1 MKRLMTLA
9 IALFLLGALPL
20 AAYTIYL
27 KDGSHIIAK
36 QKYKVVGKRA
46 IITLP
51 SGTESFLDLAQIDIP
66 KTDEANRQ
74 NFGTALVL
82 NDGKLTNAKPAP
94 PPPKERTLGDLIEQ
108 RQVGPN
114 IGLSEGAKGTGKGS
128 PASVTPKPY
137 PNTEIV
143 DRITSFLSAQ
153 GLQQIVVLRGESLE
167 RPRIDIVTDSES
179 AVFRAMEAGAKLLA
193 QLRQDHPRSILALA
207 LHLHTSRGEHAG
219 DFILTPERASE
230 LLSGEEEV
238 SEFYVRHVQF

>member
-1 MKRLMTLA
+1 LTLTV
-9 IALFLLGALPL
+9 ALFLLGGLPL

-36 QKYKVVGKRA
+36 QKYKVEGKRA

-51 SGTESFLDLAQIDIP
+51 SGTESFLDLAQIDVP

-82 NDGKLTNAKPAP
+82 NDGKLTNSKPAP

-114 IGLSEGAKGTGKGS
+114 IGLAEGEANRAGGATPS
-128 PASVTPKPY
+128 SVTPKPY
-137 PNTEIV
+137 PDTEIV
-143 DRITSFLSAQ
+143 DRITHYLSAR
-153 GLQQIVVLRGESLE
+153 GLQQIVVLRGDRLE

-179 AVFRAMEAGAKLLA
+179 AVFRALEAGATLLA
-193 QLRQDHPRSILALA
+193 QLRQDHPKSILALA
-207 LHLHTSRGEHAG
+207 LHLHTSSGEHAG

-230 LLSGEEEV
+230 LLGGEEEV